1 MEEYNL
7 RVFIMVTHS
16 VCGALPLGIM
26 LTSDEKQQTLEDA
39 LQLFK
44 SCLPDFSFHG
54 ASPTTGPKVF
64 MTDNC
69 YELREALKNVWPN
82 ATTVLCIFHVLQ
94 QVMPFLC
101 NFFSKQPIMCPCS
114 SFIVYAVIL

>member
-69 YELREALKNVWPN
+69 YDVQITSP
-82 ATTVLCIFHVLQ
+82 VLSH
-94 QVMPFLC
+94 
-101 NFFSKQPIMCPCS
+101 KQTKHMSTI
-114 SFIVYAVIL
+114 